1 MDVTTAGRA
10 TTGVAVLAGLGL
22 LAGCGG
28 PAAGDDGDAG
38 KSPPSVSAQAGGT
51 GKTAPSVSV
60 QAGGDAIT
68 VDPTQYCLDG
78 EGQRYQ
84 RSAPILEVL
93 PDTVVSLTVPDAV
106 AAAGWSVQVFD
117 QELEQMIGEVD
128 VPDGTTTFD
137 QINSSDSEPP
147 TFYLVV
153 VEKSDPEACSG
164 LSGAWPVGFIR
175 TDGTVATTSPT
186 PSPAG

>member
-1 MDVTTAGRA
+1 MDVTTPGRA
-10 TTGVAVLAGLGL
+10 STGVALLAGLGL

-28 PAAGDDGDAG
+28 
-38 KSPPSVSAQAGGT
+38 SASGGEAEE
-51 GKTAPSVSV
+51 TAPSVSV

-78 EGQRYQ
+78 DGRRYQ
-84 RSAPILEVL
+84 QSPPILEVL
-93 PDTVVSLTVPDAV
+93 PDTTISLTVSDAV
-106 AAAGWSVQVFD
+106 ADAGWSVQVFD
-117 QELEQMIGEVD
+117 EELQELIGEVD
-128 VPDGTTTFD
+128 VPDGTTTFTE
-137 QINSSDSEPP
+137 ISSSDAAPP

-175 TDGTVATTSPT
+175 TDGAVATTT
-186 PSPAG
+186 PAG

>member
-1 MDVTTAGRA
+1 MDVSTAGR
-10 TTGVAVLAGLGL
+10 TSTGMALLAGLGL

-28 PAAGDDGDAG
+28 SAAGDDGPAED
-38 KSPPSVSAQAGGT
+38 
-51 GKTAPSVSV
+51 TAPSVSV

-78 EGQRYQ
+78 DGQRYQ

-93 PDTVVSLTVPDAV
+93 PDTTISLTVSDAV
-106 AAAGWSVQVFD
+106 AEAGWSVQVFD
-117 QELEQMIGEVD
+117 EKLETMIGEVD

-137 QINSSDSEPP
+137 QINTSDAAPP

-153 VEKSDPEACSG
+153 VEQSDPEACSG

-175 TDGTVATTSPT
+175 TDGTAATTT
-186 PSPAG
+186 PAG